1 MSVKENVGGSLS
13 WYWNNLGF
21 SSGDEVLVREKRPPL
36 LAVRRR
42 WWSACGSRTGTVMV
56 FGWWP
61 REVGDEVRVAFLCM
75 ALGFV

>member
-1 MSVKENVGGSLS
+1 MALGVAAVVGRS
-13 WYWNNLGF
+13 
-21 SSGDEVLVREKRPPL
+21 PPL

-42 WWSACGSRTGTVMV
+42 WWCACGSRTGTVMV
-56 FGWWP
+56 FWWWP